1 MERLIF
7 FFVTKILLLSFFHSL
22 VVKKSKKG
30 LSVCCF
36 SRMRKNALSSFCRV
50 MSFSRFFYYA
60 RRVLSFSR
68 SDAMLFSSL
77 LEREKLFSPKNKGA
91 LCSLSLSLSLR
102 ERDFETRRRT
112 MERLLVG
119 RGASYRGAAAAPSSS
134 SWVFFACLFF
144 LACFFV
150 LLGKGAEK
158 LESFAIET
166 TGRDESVVEYNSVL
180 ARAHGTDAPRIFS
193 GGGVVDKIKEARE
206 TFWKSVFVMTRG
218 KEEEEE
224 EEESIDGISKK
235 KAMRQQQQDED
246 FDEEEES
253 ATNADDPSLMKAE
266 LPKSYEKAL
275 RKDIE
280 KMLRKMPKF
289 TNKTLKSSSA
299 GCLRDDAYSKSN
311 SFGGG
316 GVTSANVPTLEIF
329 PNANARSWPGVNTD
343 VDFHDGKLDEVLG
356 IAASASARSGFF
368 RTEED
373 EKTNALPTW
382 YTHENGDGYAFG
394 QLEEVN
400 NDAIGSCARKI
411 SAAKAVEVHKKE
423 TVSQRNAVKANDFH
437 DKNVHETS
445 GGDENSESRK
455 VQRLK
460 RIENLANDPW
470 FMFVG
475 DSTTRHQWKTL
486 LNTLRDQGYRVAAS
500 SVKWKKPADM
510 GKKGV
515 DPSKEAL
522 KNRKRDQDVIL
533 IDRKDYD
540 NVLVLSLRFLVGNH
554 VAKAAATCAD
564 FVLNH
569 DYVEDRWPVPEFTAV
584 NDANFEQQT
593 TENEHF
599 GLGDHEAK
607 FATQARS
614 LLRGRMPA
622 GTQPSVI
629 VLNSGLWEL
638 PSMIRERQ
646 SEFPLKMGGRR
657 NRAHLQPK
665 FTEYES
671 EMFYASRLSQ
681 LMRVFSP
688 SVCGFSNTLLWRSTF
703 NSQKKHK
710 SNGEY
715 VARFHEHAMCEARK
729 NGVKVID
736 GYAIHNKLGNPNKMI
751 LTAKVPKEDKVHP
764 SDDTQRVVN
773 QAMLSFLCPINT
785 EE

>member
-1 MERLIF
+1 M
-7 FFVTKILLLSFFHSL
+7 
-22 VVKKSKKG
+22 
-30 LSVCCF
+30 
-36 SRMRKNALSSFCRV
+36 
-50 MSFSRFFYYA
+50 
-60 RRVLSFSR
+60 
-68 SDAMLFSSL
+68 
-77 LEREKLFSPKNKGA
+77 
-91 LCSLSLSLSLR
+91 
-102 ERDFETRRRT
+102 
-112 MERLLVG
+112 
-119 RGASYRGAAAAPSSS
+119 
-134 SWVFFACLFF
+134 
-144 LACFFV
+144 
-150 LLGKGAEK
+150 
-158 LESFAIET
+158 
-166 TGRDESVVEYNSVL
+166 
-180 ARAHGTDAPRIFS
+180 
-193 GGGVVDKIKEARE
+193 
-206 TFWKSVFVMTRG
+206 
-218 KEEEEE
+218 
-224 EEESIDGISKK
+224 
-235 KAMRQQQQDED
+235 
-246 FDEEEES
+246 
-253 ATNADDPSLMKAE
+253 
-266 LPKSYEKAL
+266 
-275 RKDIE
+275 
-280 KMLRKMPKF
+280 
-289 TNKTLKSSSA
+289 
-299 GCLRDDAYSKSN
+299 
-311 SFGGG
+311 
-316 GVTSANVPTLEIF
+316 
-329 PNANARSWPGVNTD
+329 
-343 VDFHDGKLDEVLG
+343 
-356 IAASASARSGFF
+356 
-368 RTEED
+368 
-373 EKTNALPTW
+373 
-382 YTHENGDGYAFG
+382 
-394 QLEEVN
+394 
-400 NDAIGSCARKI
+400 
-411 SAAKAVEVHKKE
+411 HKKE

-657 NRAHLQPK
+657 NRARIFNQNL
-665 FTEYES
+665 
-671 EMFYASRLSQ
+671 
-681 LMRVFSP
+681 
-688 SVCGFSNTLLWRSTF
+688 RSTNPKCF
-703 NSQKKHK
+703 TPVGCRNSCAYFRHPCAVFPTHFC
-710 SNGEY
+710 GGP
-715 VARFHEHAMCEARK
+715 RLTRK
-729 NGVKVID
+729 RNT
-736 GYAIHNKLGNPNKMI
+736 NQ
-751 LTAKVPKEDKVHP
+751 TASTSRDFTSTPCAKRGR
-764 SDDTQRVVN
+764 T
-773 QAMLSFLCPINT
+773 A
-785 EE
+785 

>member
-1 MERLIF
+1 MERASAPLLIMQQQQEKKNKQCCF
-7 FFVTKILLLSFFHSL
+7 FFS
-22 VVKKSKKG
+22 
-30 LSVCCF
+30 CRRCF
-36 SRMRKNALSSFCRV
+36 AVFAFVLCVLTALHEG
-50 MSFSRFFYYA
+50 A
-60 RRVLSFSR
+60 RR
-68 SDAMLFSSL
+68 
-77 LEREKLFSPKNKGA
+77 
-91 LCSLSLSLSLR
+91 
-102 ERDFETRRRT
+102 
-112 MERLLVG
+112 
-119 RGASYRGAAAAPSSS
+119 
-134 SWVFFACLFF
+134 
-144 LACFFV
+144 
-150 LLGKGAEK
+150 
-158 LESFAIET
+158 IET
-166 TGRDESVVEYNSVL
+166 MAIAATGEDESVVEYNRIL
-180 ARAHGTDAPRIFS
+180 AKAHGTDAPRIFS
-193 GGGVVDKIKEARE
+193 GGGVVDKAKEAKERLGEVVLMMMMRGGKRRTRTTRE
-206 TFWKSVFVMTRG
+206 DVS
-218 KEEEEE
+218 
-224 EEESIDGISKK
+224 EESIDGLSTSSSSSIGGSGVTTKAKK
-235 KAMRQQQQDED
+235 QRKERRRGKNNEDENEGDD

-253 ATNADDPSLMKAE
+253 AVNADDPSLLKVE

-275 RKDIE
+275 REDIE

-289 TNKTLKSSSA
+289 TNKTLLTSS
-299 GCLRDDAYSKSN
+299 GCLKGDAYSSNSN
-311 SFGGG
+311 SFGGGGGG
-316 GVTSANVPTLEIF
+316 GVTSANVPKLEIF
-329 PNANARSWPGVNTD
+329 PNANERSWPGVNTD
-343 VDFHDGKLDEVLG
+343 ADFHDGKLDEILG
-356 IAASASARSGFF
+356 IAASASARNGFF
-368 RTEED
+368 RSED
-373 EKTNALPTW
+373 DKKTNALPTW
-382 YTHENGDGYAFG
+382 YAPRERGGQGFMFDGDDANEFEQMDG
-394 QLEEVN
+394 VN
-400 NDAIGSCARKI
+400 KDAIGSCARKI
-411 SAAKAVEVHKKE
+411 AAAKTVEVHKKE
-423 TVSQRNAVKANDFH
+423 TVSQRNAAKANDFH
-437 DKNVHETS
+437 DKNS
-445 GGDENSESRK
+445 GSGGGDENSESRK

-486 LNTLRDQGYRVAAS
+486 LNTLREQGYRVAAS

-510 GKKGV
+510 GRKGV

-533 IDRKDYD
+533 IDRKNYD

-564 FVLNH
+564 FILNH
-569 DYVEDRWPVPEFTAV
+569 DYVEDRWPVPEFTSAPD
-584 NDANFEQQT
+584 DANSNGEQRQ
-593 TENEHF
+593 TENEYF

-646 SEFPLKMGGRR
+646 SEFPLKSGGGRR
-657 NRAHLQPK
+657 NRGQHLQPK

-751 LTAKVPKEDKVHP
+751 LTAKIPKEDKVHP

-773 QAMLSFLCPINT
+773 QAMFSFLCPVKT
-785 EE
+785 Q

>member
-1 MERLIF
+1 MEHHRDKISHPAMMVPTTTTTTGSTATARGFRPPPPRGVAALAVGGLCVAL
-7 FFVTKILLLSFFHSL
+7 FV
-22 VVKKSKKG
+22 
-30 LSVCCF
+30 VCV
-36 SRMRKNALSSFCRV
+36 A
-50 MSFSRFFYYA
+50 
-60 RRVLSFSR
+60 
-68 SDAMLFSSL
+68 
-77 LEREKLFSPKNKGA
+77 
-91 LCSLSLSLSLR
+91 
-102 ERDFETRRRT
+102 
-112 MERLLVG
+112 
-119 RGASYRGAAAAPSSS
+119 
-134 SWVFFACLFF
+134 
-144 LACFFV
+144 
-150 LLGKGAEK
+150 LGKGAEM
-158 LESFAIET
+158 LEAMAVAA
-166 TGRDESVVEYNSVL
+166 TGRDESVVEYNSDL
-180 ARAHGTDAPRIFS
+180 AKAHGTDAPGIFS
-193 GGGVVDKIKEARE
+193 GGGLVDKAKEFNEGTWARLR
-206 TFWKSVFVMTRG
+206 SVVLRQG
-218 KEEEEE
+218 REKIVGDD
-224 EEESIDGISKK
+224 EESIDGLSVVVGGQTTKNK
-235 KAMRQQQQDED
+235 NKNKNTRQDEDSED

-253 ATNADDPSLMKAE
+253 TTNADDPSLLKVV

-275 RKDIE
+275 RRDIE
-280 KMLRKMPKF
+280 KMLQKMPKF
-289 TNKTLKSSSA
+289 TNVTLRLS
-299 GCLRDDAYSKSN
+299 GCLRGDDAYSRGSD
-311 SFGGG
+311 SFRDG
-316 GVTSANVPTLEIF
+316 GVSSAKVPELEIF
-329 PNANARSWPGVNTD
+329 PNANVRSWPGVNTD
-343 VDFHDGKLDEVLG
+343 MDFHDSKLDEVLG

-373 EKTNALPTW
+373 KKINALPTW
-382 YTHENGDGYAFG
+382 YKHENGDGGVFDDDM
-394 QLEEVN
+394 VN
-400 NDAIGSCARKI
+400 EYSQFDRVNRDAIGSCARKI
-411 SAAKAVEVHKKE
+411 SATKAVEVHKKE
-423 TVSQRNAVKANDFH
+423 TVSQRNAVKAIDYH
-437 DKNVHETS
+437 DKNQVDTK
-445 GGDENSESRK
+445 GDENSESK
-455 VQRLK
+455 KIQRLK

-486 LNTLRDQGYRVAAS
+486 LNTLREQGYRVAAS
-500 SVKWKKPADM
+500 SVRWKKPADM
-510 GKKGV
+510 GKKGA

-533 IDRKDYD
+533 IDKKNYD

-569 DYVEDRWPVPEFTAV
+569 DYVEDKWPVPEFTV
-584 NDANFEQQT
+584 SDNGDDEQK
-593 TENEHF
+593 ENKHF

-607 FATQARS
+607 FETQARS

-629 VLNSGLWEL
+629 ILNSGLWEL

-646 SEFPLKMGGRR
+646 SEFPLKTVGRR
-657 NRAHLQPK
+657 NRAHLKPK

-688 SVCGFSNTLLWRSTF
+688 SVCGFFNTLLWRSTF

-773 QAMLSFLCPINT
+773 QAMFSFLCPVHTKELSI
-785 EE
+785 E

>member
-1 MERLIF
+1 MEQRGASPPLLITHQEQEQQQEQQEQQQEQQQQQKNTKRCRF
-7 FFVTKILLLSFFHSL
+7 FFHFFSCRRRFC
-22 VVKKSKKG
+22 VAFAFAS
-30 LSVCCF
+30 C
-36 SRMRKNALSSFCRV
+36 ALTALHEG
-50 MSFSRFFYYA
+50 A
-60 RRVLSFSR
+60 RRV
-68 SDAMLFSSL
+68 
-77 LEREKLFSPKNKGA
+77 
-91 LCSLSLSLSLR
+91 
-102 ERDFETRRRT
+102 ET
-112 MERLLVG
+112 M
-119 RGASYRGAAAAPSSS
+119 AIAA
-134 SWVFFACLFF
+134 
-144 LACFFV
+144 
-150 LLGKGAEK
+150 
-158 LESFAIET
+158 
-166 TGRDESVVEYNSVL
+166 TGEDESVVEYNRIL

-193 GGGVVDKIKEARE
+193 GGGVVDKAKEARE
-206 TFWKSVFVMTRG
+206 RLGGVVLMTLMRG
-218 KEEEEE
+218 GERRTRTTREDA
-224 EEESIDGISKK
+224 EESFFDGLSTGSSSSGGEATKAKK
-235 KAMRQQQQDED
+235 RRRERRREKSNEDENEGDD

-253 ATNADDPSLMKAE
+253 AVNADDPSLLKVE

-275 RKDIE
+275 REDIE

-289 TNKTLKSSSA
+289 TNRTLLTSS
-299 GCLRDDAYSKSN
+299 GCLKDDAYSSNSN
-311 SFGGG
+311 SFEVGGG
-316 GVTSANVPTLEIF
+316 GVTSANVPKLEIF
-329 PNANARSWPGVNTD
+329 PNANERSWPGVNTD
-343 VDFHDGKLDEVLG
+343 ADFHDGKLDEILG
-356 IAASASARSGFF
+356 IAASASARNGFF

-373 EKTNALPTW
+373 EKINALPTW
-382 YTHENGDGYAFG
+382 YARERGGNGFMFDDDDANEFEQTDG
-394 QLEEVN
+394 VN
-400 NDAIGSCARKI
+400 KDAIGSCAKKI
-411 SAAKAVEVHKKE
+411 AAAKTVEVHKKE
-423 TVSQRNAVKANDFH
+423 TVSQGNAAKANDFH
-437 DKNVHETS
+437 DKNS
-445 GGDENSESRK
+445 GTGSGDENSESRK

-486 LNTLRDQGYRVAAS
+486 LNTLREQGYRVAAS

-533 IDRKDYD
+533 IDRKNYD

-564 FVLNH
+564 FILNH
-569 DYVEDRWPVPEFTAV
+569 DYVEDRWPVPEFTSAPD
-584 NDANFEQQT
+584 DANSDGEQRQ

-646 SEFPLKMGGRR
+646 SEFPLKSGGGRR
-657 NRAHLQPK
+657 NRGQRLQPK

-715 VARFHEHAMCEARK
+715 VERFHEHAMCEARK

-751 LTAKVPKEDKVHP
+751 LTAKIPKEDKVHP

-773 QAMLSFLCPINT
+773 QAMFSFLCPVKIQ
-785 EE
+785 

>member
-1 MERLIF
+1 VVVFAERSRKRERERERVLLRLVFSLPARASFGHEMEQRACSPP
-7 FFVTKILLLSFFHSL
+7 LL
-22 VVKKSKKG
+22 KTQQQQQQQKNKR
-30 LSVCCF
+30 CCF
-36 SRMRKNALSSFCRV
+36 FTFFSCRRFCVAFAFVLCALTALHEG
-50 MSFSRFFYYA
+50 A
-60 RRVLSFSR
+60 RR
-68 SDAMLFSSL
+68 
-77 LEREKLFSPKNKGA
+77 
-91 LCSLSLSLSLR
+91 
-102 ERDFETRRRT
+102 
-112 MERLLVG
+112 
-119 RGASYRGAAAAPSSS
+119 
-134 SWVFFACLFF
+134 
-144 LACFFV
+144 
-150 LLGKGAEK
+150 
-158 LESFAIET
+158 IET
-166 TGRDESVVEYNSVL
+166 MAIAATGEDESVVEYNRIL
-180 ARAHGTDAPRIFS
+180 AKAHGTDAPRIFS
-193 GGGVVDKIKEARE
+193 GGGVVDKAKEARE
-206 TFWKSVFVMTRG
+206 RLGGVVLTMMRGGERRTRTTR
-218 KEEEEE
+218 EDA
-224 EEESIDGISKK
+224 EESIDGLSTSSSSSNSGGEAT
-235 KAMRQQQQDED
+235 KARKQRREKNNEDENEGDD

-253 ATNADDPSLMKAE
+253 AVNADDPSLLKVE

-275 RKDIE
+275 REDIE

-289 TNKTLKSSSA
+289 TNRTLLTSS
-299 GCLRDDAYSKSN
+299 GCLKDDAYSSNSN
-311 SFGGG
+311 SFGVGGG
-316 GVTSANVPTLEIF
+316 GVTSANVPKLEIF
-329 PNANARSWPGVNTD
+329 PNANERSWPGVNTD
-343 VDFHDGKLDEVLG
+343 ADFHDGKLDEILG
-356 IAASASARSGFF
+356 IAASASARNGFF

-373 EKTNALPTW
+373 KKMNALPTW
-382 YTHENGDGYAFG
+382 YARERGGNGFMFDDDDANEFEQMDG
-394 QLEEVN
+394 VN
-400 NDAIGSCARKI
+400 KDAIGSCARKI
-411 SAAKAVEVHKKE
+411 AAAKTVEVHKKE
-423 TVSQRNAVKANDFH
+423 TVSQRNAAKANDFH
-437 DKNVHETS
+437 DKNS
-445 GGDENSESRK
+445 GTGSGDENSESRK

-486 LNTLRDQGYRVAAS
+486 LNTLREQGYRVAAS

-533 IDRKDYD
+533 IDRKNYD

-564 FVLNH
+564 FILNH
-569 DYVEDRWPVPEFTAV
+569 DYVEDRWPVPEFTSAPD
-584 NDANFEQQT
+584 DANSDGEQRQ

-646 SEFPLKMGGRR
+646 SEFPLKSGGGRR
-657 NRAHLQPK
+657 NRGQRLQPK

-751 LTAKVPKEDKVHP
+751 LTAKIPKEDKVHP

-773 QAMLSFLCPINT
+773 QAMFSFLCPVKIQ
-785 EE
+785 

>member
-1 MERLIF
+1 MEEHRHHHRDSSPALATLTTLTTTTTTATRF
-7 FFVTKILLLSFFHSL
+7 RPRVALAVCVALFV
-22 VVKKSKKG
+22 
-30 LSVCCF
+30 
-36 SRMRKNALSSFCRV
+36 
-50 MSFSRFFYYA
+50 
-60 RRVLSFSR
+60 
-68 SDAMLFSSL
+68 
-77 LEREKLFSPKNKGA
+77 
-91 LCSLSLSLSLR
+91 
-102 ERDFETRRRT
+102 
-112 MERLLVG
+112 
-119 RGASYRGAAAAPSSS
+119 
-134 SWVFFACLFF
+134 VFVA
-144 LACFFV
+144 
-150 LLGKGAEK
+150 LGKGAET
-158 LESFAIET
+158 LEAMAVAA
-166 TGRDESVVEYNSVL
+166 TGRDESVVEYNSDL
-180 ARAHGTDAPRIFS
+180 AKAHGTDAPGIFS
-193 GGGVVDKIKEARE
+193 GGGLVDKMKEFKGKWAR
-206 TFWKSVFVMTRG
+206 FSSVVLRRG
-218 KEEEEE
+218 REKIMVDD
-224 EEESIDGISKK
+224 EESIDGLSVVGQTTKNK
-235 KAMRQQQQDED
+235 NKNKNKRQDEDSED

-253 ATNADDPSLMKAE
+253 TTNADDPSLLKVV

-275 RKDIE
+275 RRDIE
-280 KMLRKMPKF
+280 KMLQKMPKF
-289 TNKTLKSSSA
+289 TNVTLRLS
-299 GCLRDDAYSKSN
+299 GCLRGDDAYSRGSD
-311 SFGGG
+311 SFGDG
-316 GVTSANVPTLEIF
+316 GVSSAKVPELEIF
-329 PNANARSWPGVNTD
+329 PNANVRSWPGVNTD
-343 VDFHDGKLDEVLG
+343 MDFHAGKLDEVLG

-373 EKTNALPTW
+373 KKINALPTW
-382 YTHENGDGYAFG
+382 YKHENVDGGVFDDDMVNEYG
-394 QLEEVN
+394 QFDRVN
-400 NDAIGSCARKI
+400 RDAIGSCARKI
-411 SAAKAVEVHKKE
+411 SATKAVEVHKKE
-423 TVSQRNAVKANDFH
+423 TVSQRNAVKAIDYH
-437 DKNVHETS
+437 DKNQVDTN
-445 GGDENSESRK
+445 GDENSESK
-455 VQRLK
+455 KIQRRK

-486 LNTLRDQGYRVAAS
+486 LNTLREQGYRVAAS
-500 SVKWKKPADM
+500 SVRWKKPADM

-533 IDRKDYD
+533 IDKKNYD

-569 DYVEDRWPVPEFTAV
+569 DYVEDKWPVPEFTV
-584 NDANFEQQT
+584 SDNGNDEHK
-593 TENEHF
+593 ENKHF

-607 FATQARS
+607 FETQARS

-629 VLNSGLWEL
+629 ILNSGLWEL

-646 SEFPLKMGGRR
+646 SEFPLKTVGRR
-657 NRAHLQPK
+657 NRAQFKPK

-688 SVCGFSNTLLWRSTF
+688 SVCGFFNTLLWRSTF

-773 QAMLSFLCPINT
+773 QAMFSFLCPVHTKELSI
-785 EE
+785 E

>member
-1 MERLIF
+1 MERASAPLLIMQQQQEKKNKQCCF
-7 FFVTKILLLSFFHSL
+7 FFS
-22 VVKKSKKG
+22 
-30 LSVCCF
+30 CRRCF
-36 SRMRKNALSSFCRV
+36 AVFAFVLCVLTALHEG
-50 MSFSRFFYYA
+50 A
-60 RRVLSFSR
+60 RR
-68 SDAMLFSSL
+68 
-77 LEREKLFSPKNKGA
+77 
-91 LCSLSLSLSLR
+91 
-102 ERDFETRRRT
+102 
-112 MERLLVG
+112 
-119 RGASYRGAAAAPSSS
+119 
-134 SWVFFACLFF
+134 
-144 LACFFV
+144 
-150 LLGKGAEK
+150 
-158 LESFAIET
+158 IET
-166 TGRDESVVEYNSVL
+166 MAIAATGEDESVVEYNRIL
-180 ARAHGTDAPRIFS
+180 AKAHGTDAPRIFS
-193 GGGVVDKIKEARE
+193 GGGVVDKAKEAKERLGEVVLMMMMRGGKRRTRTTRE
-206 TFWKSVFVMTRG
+206 DVS
-218 KEEEEE
+218 
-224 EEESIDGISKK
+224 EESIDGLSTSSSSSIGGSGVTTKAKK
-235 KAMRQQQQDED
+235 QRKERRRGKNNEDENEGDD

-253 ATNADDPSLMKAE
+253 AVNADDPSLLKVE

-275 RKDIE
+275 REDIE

-289 TNKTLKSSSA
+289 TNKTLLTSS
-299 GCLRDDAYSKSN
+299 GCLKGDAYSSN
-311 SFGGG
+311 SNSIGGGGGGGG
-316 GVTSANVPTLEIF
+316 GVTSANVPKLEIF
-329 PNANARSWPGVNTD
+329 PNANERSWPGVNTD
-343 VDFHDGKLDEVLG
+343 ADFHDGKLDEILG
-356 IAASASARSGFF
+356 IAASASARNGFF
-368 RTEED
+368 RSED
-373 EKTNALPTW
+373 DKKTNALPTW
-382 YTHENGDGYAFG
+382 YAPRERGGQGFMFDGDDANEFEQMDG
-394 QLEEVN
+394 VN
-400 NDAIGSCARKI
+400 KDAIGSCARKI
-411 SAAKAVEVHKKE
+411 AAAKTVEVHKKE
-423 TVSQRNAVKANDFH
+423 TVSQRNAAKANDFH
-437 DKNVHETS
+437 DKNS
-445 GGDENSESRK
+445 GSGGGDENSESRK

-486 LNTLRDQGYRVAAS
+486 LNTLREQGYRVAAS

-510 GKKGV
+510 GRKGV

-533 IDRKDYD
+533 IDRKNYD

-564 FVLNH
+564 FILNH
-569 DYVEDRWPVPEFTAV
+569 DYVEDRWPVPEFTSAPD
-584 NDANFEQQT
+584 DANSDGEQRQ

-646 SEFPLKMGGRR
+646 SEFPLKSGGGRR
-657 NRAHLQPK
+657 NRGQHLQPK

-751 LTAKVPKEDKVHP
+751 LTAKIPKEDKVHP

-773 QAMLSFLCPINT
+773 QAMFSFLCPVKIQ
-785 EE
+785 

>member
-1 MERLIF
+1 MERASAPLLIMQQQQEKKNKQCCF
-7 FFVTKILLLSFFHSL
+7 FFS
-22 VVKKSKKG
+22 
-30 LSVCCF
+30 CRRCF
-36 SRMRKNALSSFCRV
+36 AVFAFVLCVLTALHEG
-50 MSFSRFFYYA
+50 A
-60 RRVLSFSR
+60 RR
-68 SDAMLFSSL
+68 
-77 LEREKLFSPKNKGA
+77 
-91 LCSLSLSLSLR
+91 
-102 ERDFETRRRT
+102 
-112 MERLLVG
+112 
-119 RGASYRGAAAAPSSS
+119 
-134 SWVFFACLFF
+134 
-144 LACFFV
+144 
-150 LLGKGAEK
+150 
-158 LESFAIET
+158 IET
-166 TGRDESVVEYNSVL
+166 MAIAATGEDESVVEYNRIL
-180 ARAHGTDAPRIFS
+180 AKAHGTDAPRIFS
-193 GGGVVDKIKEARE
+193 GGGVVDKAKEAKERLGEVVLMMMMRGGKRRTRTTRE
-206 TFWKSVFVMTRG
+206 DVS
-218 KEEEEE
+218 
-224 EEESIDGISKK
+224 EESIDGLSTSSSSSIGGSGVTTKAKK
-235 KAMRQQQQDED
+235 QRKERRRGKNNEDENEGDD

-253 ATNADDPSLMKAE
+253 AVNADDPSLLKVE

-275 RKDIE
+275 REDIE

-289 TNKTLKSSSA
+289 TNKTLLTSS
-299 GCLRDDAYSKSN
+299 GCLKGDAYSSN
-311 SFGGG
+311 SNSIGGGGGGG
-316 GVTSANVPTLEIF
+316 GVTSANVPKLEIF
-329 PNANARSWPGVNTD
+329 PNANERSWPGVNTD
-343 VDFHDGKLDEVLG
+343 ADFHDGKLDEILG
-356 IAASASARSGFF
+356 IAASASARNGFF
-368 RTEED
+368 RSED
-373 EKTNALPTW
+373 DKKTNALPTW
-382 YTHENGDGYAFG
+382 YAPRERGGQGFMFDGDDANEFEQMDG
-394 QLEEVN
+394 VN
-400 NDAIGSCARKI
+400 KDAIGSCARKI
-411 SAAKAVEVHKKE
+411 AAAKTVEVHKKE
-423 TVSQRNAVKANDFH
+423 TVSQRNAAKANDFH
-437 DKNVHETS
+437 DKNS
-445 GGDENSESRK
+445 GSGGGDENSESRK

-486 LNTLRDQGYRVAAS
+486 LNTLREQGYRVAAS

-510 GKKGV
+510 GRKGV

-533 IDRKDYD
+533 IDRKNYD

-564 FVLNH
+564 FILNH
-569 DYVEDRWPVPEFTAV
+569 DYVEDRWPVPEFTSAPD
-584 NDANFEQQT
+584 DANSNGEQRQ
-593 TENEHF
+593 TENEYF

-646 SEFPLKMGGRR
+646 SEFPLKSGGGRR
-657 NRAHLQPK
+657 NRGQHLQPK

-751 LTAKVPKEDKVHP
+751 LTAKIPKEDKVHP

-773 QAMLSFLCPINT
+773 QAMFSFLCPVKIQ
-785 EE
+785 

>member
-1 MERLIF
+1 
-7 FFVTKILLLSFFHSL
+7 
-22 VVKKSKKG
+22 
-30 LSVCCF
+30 
-36 SRMRKNALSSFCRV
+36 
-50 MSFSRFFYYA
+50 
-60 RRVLSFSR
+60 
-68 SDAMLFSSL
+68 
-77 LEREKLFSPKNKGA
+77 
-91 LCSLSLSLSLR
+91 
-102 ERDFETRRRT
+102 

-119 RGASYRGAAAAPSSS
+119 RGVSYRAASSS
-134 SWVFFACLFF
+134 SSAATTTRGWWVFFPCLFF
-144 LACFFV
+144 LVFFFV

-158 LESFAIET
+158 LESFAIAA
-166 TGRDESVVEYNSVL
+166 TGRDESVLEYNSVL
-180 ARAHGTDAPRIFS
+180 ARAHGTDAPRVFS
-193 GGGVVDKIKEARE
+193 GGGVVDKMKEARE
-206 TFWKSVFVMTRG
+206 TFWKSIFVMTRG

-224 EEESIDGISKK
+224 EEESIDGISRK
-235 KAMRQQQQDED
+235 KAFRQQDED

-275 RKDIE
+275 WKDIE

-289 TNKTLKSSSA
+289 TNKTLKSSSG
-299 GCLRDDAYSKSN
+299 GCLREDAYSKSN

-373 EKTNALPTW
+373 ERTNALPTW
-382 YTHENGDGYAFG
+382 YTHENGDGFAFG

-400 NDAIGSCARKI
+400 KDAIGSCARKI

-437 DKNVHETS
+437 DKNVHETN

-455 VQRLK
+455 IQRLK

-569 DYVEDRWPVPEFTAV
+569 DYIEDRWPVPEFTAV
-584 NDANFEQQT
+584 NDANVEKQT

-599 GLGDHEAK
+599 GLGDHEAT

>member
-1 MERLIF
+1 MERASAPLLIMQQQQEKKNKQCCF
-7 FFVTKILLLSFFHSL
+7 FFS
-22 VVKKSKKG
+22 
-30 LSVCCF
+30 CRRCF
-36 SRMRKNALSSFCRV
+36 AVFAFVLCVLTALHEG
-50 MSFSRFFYYA
+50 A
-60 RRVLSFSR
+60 RR
-68 SDAMLFSSL
+68 
-77 LEREKLFSPKNKGA
+77 
-91 LCSLSLSLSLR
+91 
-102 ERDFETRRRT
+102 
-112 MERLLVG
+112 
-119 RGASYRGAAAAPSSS
+119 
-134 SWVFFACLFF
+134 
-144 LACFFV
+144 
-150 LLGKGAEK
+150 
-158 LESFAIET
+158 IET
-166 TGRDESVVEYNSVL
+166 MAIAATGEDESVVEYNRIL
-180 ARAHGTDAPRIFS
+180 AKAHGTDAPRIFS
-193 GGGVVDKIKEARE
+193 GGGVVDKAKEAKERLGEVVLMMMMRGGKRRTRTTRE
-206 TFWKSVFVMTRG
+206 DVS
-218 KEEEEE
+218 
-224 EEESIDGISKK
+224 EESIDGLSTSSSSSIGGSGVTTKAKK
-235 KAMRQQQQDED
+235 QRKERRRGKNNEDENEGDD

-253 ATNADDPSLMKAE
+253 AVNADDPSLLKVE

-275 RKDIE
+275 REDIE

-289 TNKTLKSSSA
+289 TNKTLLTSS
-299 GCLRDDAYSKSN
+299 GCLKGDAYSSNSN
-311 SFGGG
+311 SFGGGGGG
-316 GVTSANVPTLEIF
+316 GVTSANVPKLEIF
-329 PNANARSWPGVNTD
+329 PNANERSWPGVNTD
-343 VDFHDGKLDEVLG
+343 ADFHDGKLDEILG
-356 IAASASARSGFF
+356 IAASASARNGFF
-368 RTEED
+368 RSED
-373 EKTNALPTW
+373 DKKINALPTW
-382 YTHENGDGYAFG
+382 YAPRERGGQGFMFDGDDANEFEQMDG
-394 QLEEVN
+394 VN
-400 NDAIGSCARKI
+400 KDAIGSCARKI
-411 SAAKAVEVHKKE
+411 AAAKTVEVHKKE
-423 TVSQRNAVKANDFH
+423 TVSQRNAAKANDFH
-437 DKNVHETS
+437 DKNS
-445 GGDENSESRK
+445 GSGGGDENSESRK

-486 LNTLRDQGYRVAAS
+486 LNTLREQGYRVAAS

-510 GKKGV
+510 GRKGV

-533 IDRKDYD
+533 IDRKNYD

-564 FVLNH
+564 FILNH
-569 DYVEDRWPVPEFTAV
+569 DYVEDRWPVPEFTSAPD
-584 NDANFEQQT
+584 DANSNGEQRQ
-593 TENEHF
+593 TENEYF

-646 SEFPLKMGGRR
+646 SEFPLKSGGGRR
-657 NRAHLQPK
+657 NRGQHLQPK

-751 LTAKVPKEDKVHP
+751 LTAKIPKEDKVHP

-773 QAMLSFLCPINT
+773 QAMFSFLCPVKT
-785 EE
+785 Q

>member
-1 MERLIF
+1 MERASAPLLIMQQQQEKKNKQCCF
-7 FFVTKILLLSFFHSL
+7 FFS
-22 VVKKSKKG
+22 
-30 LSVCCF
+30 CRRCF
-36 SRMRKNALSSFCRV
+36 AVFAFVLCVLTALHEG
-50 MSFSRFFYYA
+50 A
-60 RRVLSFSR
+60 RR
-68 SDAMLFSSL
+68 
-77 LEREKLFSPKNKGA
+77 
-91 LCSLSLSLSLR
+91 
-102 ERDFETRRRT
+102 
-112 MERLLVG
+112 
-119 RGASYRGAAAAPSSS
+119 
-134 SWVFFACLFF
+134 
-144 LACFFV
+144 
-150 LLGKGAEK
+150 
-158 LESFAIET
+158 IET
-166 TGRDESVVEYNSVL
+166 MAIAATGEDESVVEYNRIL
-180 ARAHGTDAPRIFS
+180 AKAHGTDAPRIFS
-193 GGGVVDKIKEARE
+193 GGGVVDKAKEAKERLGEVVLMMMMRGGKRRTRTTRE
-206 TFWKSVFVMTRG
+206 DVS
-218 KEEEEE
+218 
-224 EEESIDGISKK
+224 EESIDGLSTSSSSSIGGSGVTTKAKK
-235 KAMRQQQQDED
+235 QRKERRRGKNNEDENEGDD

-253 ATNADDPSLMKAE
+253 AVNADDPSLLKVE

-275 RKDIE
+275 REDIE

-289 TNKTLKSSSA
+289 TNKTLLTSS
-299 GCLRDDAYSKSN
+299 GCLKGDAYSSN
-311 SFGGG
+311 SNSIGGGGGGGG
-316 GVTSANVPTLEIF
+316 GVTSANVPKLEIF
-329 PNANARSWPGVNTD
+329 PNANERSWPGVNTD
-343 VDFHDGKLDEVLG
+343 ADFHDGKLDEILG
-356 IAASASARSGFF
+356 IAASASARNGFF
-368 RTEED
+368 RSED
-373 EKTNALPTW
+373 DKKTNALPTW
-382 YTHENGDGYAFG
+382 YAPRERGGQGFMFDGDDANEFEQMDG
-394 QLEEVN
+394 VN
-400 NDAIGSCARKI
+400 KDAIGSCARKI
-411 SAAKAVEVHKKE
+411 AAAKTVEVHKKE
-423 TVSQRNAVKANDFH
+423 TVSQRNAAKANDFH
-437 DKNVHETS
+437 DKNS
-445 GGDENSESRK
+445 GSGGGDENSESRK

-486 LNTLRDQGYRVAAS
+486 LNTLREQGYRVAAS

-510 GKKGV
+510 GRKGV

-533 IDRKDYD
+533 IDRKNYD

-564 FVLNH
+564 FILNH
-569 DYVEDRWPVPEFTAV
+569 DYVEDRWPVPEFTSAPD
-584 NDANFEQQT
+584 DANSNGEQRQ
-593 TENEHF
+593 TENEYF

-646 SEFPLKMGGRR
+646 SEFPLKSGGGRR
-657 NRAHLQPK
+657 NRGQHLQPK

-751 LTAKVPKEDKVHP
+751 LTAKIPKEDKVHP

-773 QAMLSFLCPINT
+773 QAMFSFLCPVKT
-785 EE
+785 Q

>member
-1 MERLIF
+1 MNV
-7 FFVTKILLLSFFHSL
+7 FVFTTL
-22 VVKKSKKG
+22 
-30 LSVCCF
+30 
-36 SRMRKNALSSFCRV
+36 AFCR
-50 MSFSRFFYYA
+50 FQ
-60 RRVLSFSR
+60 RRWDDVFVSAL
-68 SDAMLFSSL
+68 
-77 LEREKLFSPKNKGA
+77 REKLFSPPKQESS
-91 LCSLSLSLSLR
+91 LFSLSLSLSLSLR
-102 ERDFETRRRT
+102 ERDEKRRRA

-119 RGASYRGAAAAPSSS
+119 RGVSCRAASSS
-134 SWVFFACLFF
+134 SSATTTRGWWVFFPRLFF

-206 TFWKSVFVMTRG
+206 TFWKSVHVMTRG

-235 KAMRQQQQDED
+235 KARRQQDVED

-275 RKDIE
+275 WKDIE

-289 TNKTLKSSSA
+289 TNKTLKSSS
-299 GCLRDDAYSKSN
+299 GCLREDAYSKSN

-316 GVTSANVPTLEIF
+316 GVTSANVPTLDIF
-329 PNANARSWPGVNTD
+329 PNANARSWPGVNSD
-343 VDFHDGKLDEVLG
+343 LDFHDGKLDEVLG

-400 NDAIGSCARKI
+400 KDAIGSCARKI

-455 VQRLK
+455 VHRLK

-584 NDANFEQQT
+584 NDANVEQQT

>member
-1 MERLIF
+1 MERASAPLLIMQQQQEKKNKQCCF
-7 FFVTKILLLSFFHSL
+7 FFS
-22 VVKKSKKG
+22 
-30 LSVCCF
+30 CRRCF
-36 SRMRKNALSSFCRV
+36 AVFAFVLCVLTALHEG
-50 MSFSRFFYYA
+50 A
-60 RRVLSFSR
+60 RR
-68 SDAMLFSSL
+68 
-77 LEREKLFSPKNKGA
+77 
-91 LCSLSLSLSLR
+91 
-102 ERDFETRRRT
+102 
-112 MERLLVG
+112 
-119 RGASYRGAAAAPSSS
+119 
-134 SWVFFACLFF
+134 
-144 LACFFV
+144 
-150 LLGKGAEK
+150 
-158 LESFAIET
+158 IET
-166 TGRDESVVEYNSVL
+166 MAIAATGEDESVVEYNRIL
-180 ARAHGTDAPRIFS
+180 AKAHGTDAPRIFS
-193 GGGVVDKIKEARE
+193 GGGVVDKAKEAKERLGEVVLMMMMRGGKRRTRTTRE
-206 TFWKSVFVMTRG
+206 DVS
-218 KEEEEE
+218 
-224 EEESIDGISKK
+224 EESIDGLSTSSSSSIGGSGVTTKAKK
-235 KAMRQQQQDED
+235 QRKERRRGKNNEDENEGDD

-253 ATNADDPSLMKAE
+253 AVNADDPSLLKVE

-275 RKDIE
+275 REDIE

-289 TNKTLKSSSA
+289 TNKTLLTSS
-299 GCLRDDAYSKSN
+299 GCLKGDAYSSN
-311 SFGGG
+311 SNSIGGGGGGG
-316 GVTSANVPTLEIF
+316 GVTSANVPKLEIF
-329 PNANARSWPGVNTD
+329 PNANERSWPGVNTD
-343 VDFHDGKLDEVLG
+343 ADFHDGKLDEILG
-356 IAASASARSGFF
+356 IAASASARNGFF
-368 RTEED
+368 RSED
-373 EKTNALPTW
+373 DKKINALPTW
-382 YTHENGDGYAFG
+382 YAPRERGGQGFMFDGDDANEFEQMDG
-394 QLEEVN
+394 VN
-400 NDAIGSCARKI
+400 KDAIGSCARKI
-411 SAAKAVEVHKKE
+411 AAAKTVEVHKKE
-423 TVSQRNAVKANDFH
+423 TVSQRNAAKANDFH
-437 DKNVHETS
+437 DKNS
-445 GGDENSESRK
+445 GSGGGDENSESRK

-486 LNTLRDQGYRVAAS
+486 LNTLREQGYRVAAS

-510 GKKGV
+510 GRKGV

-533 IDRKDYD
+533 IDRKNYD

-564 FVLNH
+564 FILNH
-569 DYVEDRWPVPEFTAV
+569 DYVEDRWPVPEFTSAPD
-584 NDANFEQQT
+584 DANSNGEQRQ
-593 TENEHF
+593 TENEYF

-646 SEFPLKMGGRR
+646 SEFPLKSGGGRR
-657 NRAHLQPK
+657 NRGQHLQPK

-751 LTAKVPKEDKVHP
+751 LTAKIPKEDKVHP

-773 QAMLSFLCPINT
+773 QAMFSFLCPVKT
-785 EE
+785 Q

>member
-1 MERLIF
+1 MF
-7 FFVTKILLLSFFHSL
+7 
-22 VVKKSKKG
+22 
-30 LSVCCF
+30 
-36 SRMRKNALSSFCRV
+36 
-50 MSFSRFFYYA
+50 
-60 RRVLSFSR
+60 
-68 SDAMLFSSL
+68 
-77 LEREKLFSPKNKGA
+77 
-91 LCSLSLSLSLR
+91 
-102 ERDFETRRRT
+102 
-112 MERLLVG
+112 
-119 RGASYRGAAAAPSSS
+119 
-134 SWVFFACLFF
+134 
-144 LACFFV
+144 
-150 LLGKGAEK
+150 
-158 LESFAIET
+158 
-166 TGRDESVVEYNSVL
+166 
-180 ARAHGTDAPRIFS
+180 
-193 GGGVVDKIKEARE
+193 
-206 TFWKSVFVMTRG
+206 
-218 KEEEEE
+218 
-224 EEESIDGISKK
+224 DG
-235 KAMRQQQQDED
+235 
-246 FDEEEES
+246 
-253 ATNADDPSLMKAE
+253 
-266 LPKSYEKAL
+266 
-275 RKDIE
+275 
-280 KMLRKMPKF
+280 
-289 TNKTLKSSSA
+289 
-299 GCLRDDAYSKSN
+299 DDAN
-311 SFGGG
+311 EF
-316 GVTSANVPTLEIF
+316 EQMD
-329 PNANARSWPGVNTD
+329 GVN
-343 VDFHDGKLDEVLG
+343 K
-356 IAASASARSGFF
+356 
-368 RTEED
+368 
-373 EKTNALPTW
+373 
-382 YTHENGDGYAFG
+382 
-394 QLEEVN
+394 
-400 NDAIGSCARKI
+400 DAIGSCARKI
-411 SAAKAVEVHKKE
+411 AAAKTVEVHKKE
-423 TVSQRNAVKANDFH
+423 TVSQRNAAKANDFH
-437 DKNVHETS
+437 DKNS
-445 GGDENSESRK
+445 GSGGGDENSESRK

-486 LNTLRDQGYRVAAS
+486 LNTLREQGYRVAAS

-510 GKKGV
+510 GRKGV

-533 IDRKDYD
+533 IDRKNYD

-564 FVLNH
+564 FILNH
-569 DYVEDRWPVPEFTAV
+569 DYVEDRWPVPEFTSAPD
-584 NDANFEQQT
+584 DANSNGEQRQ
-593 TENEHF
+593 TENEYF

-646 SEFPLKMGGRR
+646 SEFPLKSGGGRR
-657 NRAHLQPK
+657 NRGQHLQPK

-751 LTAKVPKEDKVHP
+751 LTAKIPKEDKVHP

-773 QAMLSFLCPINT
+773 QAMFSFLCPVKT
-785 EE
+785 Q

>member
-1 MERLIF
+1 MERASAPLLIMQQQQEKKNKQCCF
-7 FFVTKILLLSFFHSL
+7 FFS
-22 VVKKSKKG
+22 
-30 LSVCCF
+30 CRRCF
-36 SRMRKNALSSFCRV
+36 AVFAFVLCVLTALHEG
-50 MSFSRFFYYA
+50 A
-60 RRVLSFSR
+60 RR
-68 SDAMLFSSL
+68 
-77 LEREKLFSPKNKGA
+77 
-91 LCSLSLSLSLR
+91 
-102 ERDFETRRRT
+102 
-112 MERLLVG
+112 
-119 RGASYRGAAAAPSSS
+119 
-134 SWVFFACLFF
+134 
-144 LACFFV
+144 
-150 LLGKGAEK
+150 
-158 LESFAIET
+158 IET
-166 TGRDESVVEYNSVL
+166 MAIAATGEDESVVEYNRIL
-180 ARAHGTDAPRIFS
+180 AKAHGTDAPRIFS
-193 GGGVVDKIKEARE
+193 GGGVVDKAKEAKERLGEVVLMMMMRGGKRRTRTTRE
-206 TFWKSVFVMTRG
+206 DVS
-218 KEEEEE
+218 
-224 EEESIDGISKK
+224 EESIDGLSTSSSSSIGGSGVTTKAKK
-235 KAMRQQQQDED
+235 QRKERRRGKNNEDENEGDD

-253 ATNADDPSLMKAE
+253 AVNADDPSLLKVE

-275 RKDIE
+275 REDIE

-289 TNKTLKSSSA
+289 TNKTLLTSS
-299 GCLRDDAYSKSN
+299 GCLKGDAYSSN
-311 SFGGG
+311 SNSIGGGGGGG
-316 GVTSANVPTLEIF
+316 GVTSANVPKLEIF
-329 PNANARSWPGVNTD
+329 PNANERSWPGVNTD
-343 VDFHDGKLDEVLG
+343 ADFHDGKLDEILG
-356 IAASASARSGFF
+356 IAASASARNGFF
-368 RTEED
+368 RSED
-373 EKTNALPTW
+373 DKKTNALPTW
-382 YTHENGDGYAFG
+382 YAPRERGGQGFMFDGDDANEFEQMDG
-394 QLEEVN
+394 VN
-400 NDAIGSCARKI
+400 KDAIGSCARKI
-411 SAAKAVEVHKKE
+411 AAAKTVEVHKKE
-423 TVSQRNAVKANDFH
+423 TVSQRNAAKANDFH
-437 DKNVHETS
+437 DKNS
-445 GGDENSESRK
+445 GSGGGDENSESRK

-486 LNTLRDQGYRVAAS
+486 LNTLREQGYRVAAS

-510 GKKGV
+510 GRKGV

-533 IDRKDYD
+533 IDRKNYD

-564 FVLNH
+564 FILNH
-569 DYVEDRWPVPEFTAV
+569 DYVEDRWPVPEFTSAPD
-584 NDANFEQQT
+584 DANSNGEQRQ
-593 TENEHF
+593 TENEYF

-646 SEFPLKMGGRR
+646 SEFPLKSGGGRR
-657 NRAHLQPK
+657 NRGQHLQPK

-751 LTAKVPKEDKVHP
+751 LTAKIPKEDKVHP

-773 QAMLSFLCPINT
+773 QAMFSFLCPVKT
-785 EE
+785 Q

>member
-1 MERLIF
+1 
-7 FFVTKILLLSFFHSL
+7 
-22 VVKKSKKG
+22 
-30 LSVCCF
+30 
-36 SRMRKNALSSFCRV
+36 
-50 MSFSRFFYYA
+50 
-60 RRVLSFSR
+60 
-68 SDAMLFSSL
+68 MLFSSL
-77 LEREKLFSPKNKGA
+77 LERETFFPPKQGSALF
-91 LCSLSLSLSLR
+91 SLSLSLSLR

-289 TNKTLKSSSA
+289 TNKTLKSSSG